1 MRRSIRYQLVALF
14 GAMLVG
20 AMVTYLALASRI
32 VNADKLATVYD
43 VHALVAATV
52 SDQVGSTLDALSDK
66 LRYFASEGAPTEAR
80 ARALFDADDEV
91 LSLELWQR
99 STSGGFE
106 RTFGF
111 TDLPRLQSLNLSAAD
126 LEHARKAYP
135 VPLESV
141 AAAGLIVQ
149 NASLPPDFA
158 LLRVA
163 VATKNANVVVV
174 ADLRP
179 ERLLKVVR
187 TAGVN
192 RVFVVDFR
200 GRVLAHPD
208 AQKVLGHADLSANPV
223 VQDALEK
230 KVTRGSRDYE
240 AEEGQ
245 VVASYARIEK
255 GNAAVVVETPSAEIF
270 RATRQLQE
278 RSALFAIALISIVL
292 LVGVYVSRRVTAPLR
307 TLELTMARVSK
318 GDFDVAVEVTS
329 QNEIGAVATAFNQM
343 TKELGKRNDELEA
356 KNALL
361 VQSEKLSAIG
371 ELSAGLAH
379 EVKNPMVG
387 IVGFAQLGKES
398 ADLDEAKEYFGLIDN
413 DAQRANSILQR
424 LLEFA
429 RPPDVERERLEVRS
443 VVDGAVKLVAHQL
456 QLQGVRIE
464 TRYAEGLPVII
475 GNGNQLRQVLVN
487 LMMNAGQA
495 MEESEKKML
504 YVEASGADWTL
515 LVSVKDT
522 GPGMAPEVRK
532 RLFEPFFTTKP
543 RGKGTGLGLSISR
556 SIIEEHK
563 GELRVESEI
572 GAGAT
577 FVIRLPA
584 AGAETEG
591 TKTPRAS

>member
-1 MRRSIRYQLVALF
+1 MRRSIRYQLLALF

-20 AMVTYLALASRI
+20 TMVTYLALASRI
-32 VNADKLATVYD
+32 VTADKLATVYD
-43 VHALVAATV
+43 VNALLAATV
-52 SDQVGSTLDALSDK
+52 ADQIDSTLDALSDK
-66 LRYFASEGAPTEAR
+66 LKYFAAEGSPNEAR
-80 ARALFDADDEV
+80 AKALFDADDEV
-91 LSLELWQR
+91 LSLELWKR
-99 STSGGFE
+99 ASSGGFE
-106 RTFGF
+106 KTFSF
-111 TDLPRLQSLNLSAAD
+111 IDLPRLQSLNLAAGD
-126 LEHARKAYP
+126 LEHARKEYP

-141 AAAGLIVQ
+141 AAAGLVVQ
-149 NASLPPDFA
+149 NASLQPDLA

-163 VATKNANVVVV
+163 VATSNANIVAV

-179 ERLLKVVR
+179 ERLLKVVQG
-187 TAGVN
+187 AGVY
-192 RVFVVDFR
+192 RVFVVDAR
-200 GRVLAHPD
+200 GAVLAHPD
-208 AQKVLGHADLSANPV
+208 PQKVLGHMDLSALPV
-223 VQDALEK
+223 VKDALDA
-230 KVTRGSRDYE
+230 KVARGSRDYG
-240 AEEGQ
+240 ADDGD
-245 VVASYARIEK
+245 VVASYARLER
-255 GNAAVVVETPSAEIF
+255 GSAAVVVETPRAEVF
-270 RATRQLQE
+270 RATRELQE
-278 RSALFAIALISIVL
+278 RSILFAIALMSVTLIAA
-292 LVGVYVSRRVTAPLR
+292 VYFSRRVTAPLR

-318 GDFDVAVEVTS
+318 GDFTVAVEVTS
-329 QNEIGAVATAFNQM
+329 QNEIGAVATAFNEM
-343 TKELGKRNDELEA
+343 TKELGKRNDELER

-429 RPPDVERERLEVRS
+429 RPPDVERERLEIRG

-464 TRYAEGLPVII
+464 TRYAEGLPDII

-495 MEESEKKML
+495 MEQSKEKKL
-504 YVEASGADWTL
+504 YVEASGADWTV

-522 GPGMAPEVRK
+522 GPGMAPDVRK

-584 AGAETEG
+584 APPATVQP
-591 TKTPRAS
+591 KAAAS

>member
-20 AMVTYLALASRI
+20 TMVTYLTLASRI
-32 VNADKLATVYD
+32 VTADKLATVYD
-43 VHALVAATV
+43 VNALLAATV
-52 SDQVGSTLDALSDK
+52 SDQVVSTLDGMSDK
-66 LRYFASEGAPTEAR
+66 LKNFAAEGAPTEAR

-91 LSLELWQR
+91 LSLELWKR

-106 RTFGF
+106 RVFTFV
-111 TDLPRLQSLNLSAAD
+111 DLPRLQALNLSAED
-126 LEHARKAYP
+126 LAQARKSHP

-141 AAAGLIVQ
+141 AALGLVVQ
-149 NASLPPDFA
+149 NASLVPDLA

-163 VATKNANVVVV
+163 VATRAADVVAV

-179 ERLLKVVR
+179 AQLLRVVQ
-187 TAGVN
+187 TAGVY
-192 RVFVVDFR
+192 RVFVVDSA
-200 GRVLAHPD
+200 GSVLAHPD
-208 AQKVLGHADLSANPV
+208 AQKVLAHADLSALPV
-223 VQDALEK
+223 VKDALEA
-230 KVTRGSRDYE
+230 KVARGSRDYDAADGE
-240 AEEGQ
+240 
-245 VVASYARIEK
+245 VVASYARLDK
-255 GNAAVVVETPSAEIF
+255 GRAAVVVETPRAEVF
-270 RATRQLQE
+270 RATRELQQ
-278 RSALFAIALISIVL
+278 RSILFAIALISIAL
-292 LVGVYVSRRVTAPLR
+292 LAAVYFSRRVTAPLR

-318 GDFDVAVEVTS
+318 GDFSVAVEVTS
-329 QNEIGAVATAFNQM
+329 QNEIGTVATAFNQM
-343 TKELGKRNDELEA
+343 TKELGKRNEELER

-398 ADLDEAKEYFGLIDN
+398 ADLDEAKEYFGLIDS

-429 RPPDVERERLEVRS
+429 RPPEVEHERLEVKG

-464 TRYAEGLPVII
+464 TRYADGLPLVI
-475 GNGNQLRQVLVN
+475 GNANQLRQVLVN

-495 MEESEKKML
+495 MEESKEKKL
-504 YVEASGADWTL
+504 IVEASGAEWTVV
-515 LVSVKDT
+515 VSVKDT
-522 GPGMAPEVRK
+522 GPGMSPEVRK

-563 GELRVESEI
+563 GELRVESEV

-577 FVIRLPA
+577 FVIRIPA
-584 AGAETEG
+584 AQ
-591 TKTPRAS
+591 PDSVLRQVPVIF

>member
-32 VNADKLATVYD
+32 VTADKLATVYD
-43 VHALVAATV
+43 VNSLLAANV
-52 SDQVGSTLDALSDK
+52 SDQVASTLDALADK
-66 LRYFASEGAPTEAR
+66 LRYFATEGAPTEAR
-80 ARALFDADDEV
+80 ARALFSADEDV
-91 LSLELWQR
+91 LSLELWKR
-99 STSGGFE
+99 ATSGGYE
-106 RTFGF
+106 RIFSF
-111 TDLPRLQSLNLSAAD
+111 TDTARLQSLNLTTAD
-126 LEHARKAYP
+126 LDHARKSYA

-141 AAAGLIVQ
+141 AAAELVVQ
-149 NASLPPDFA
+149 NASVAPDLA
-158 LLRVA
+158 MLRVA
-163 VATKNANVVVV
+163 VAAASGDVVAV

-179 ERLLKVVR
+179 ERLLKVVQ
-187 TAGVN
+187 TAGVY
-192 RVFVVDFR
+192 RVFVVDAK
-200 GRVLAHPD
+200 GQVLAHAD
-208 AQKVLGHADLSANPV
+208 AQKVLGHADLSSNPV
-223 VQDALEK
+223 VKDALDA
-230 KVTRGSRDYE
+230 KVARGSRDYGD
-240 AEEGQ
+240 EGSE
-245 VVASYARIEK
+245 VVASYARVEK
-255 GNAAVVVETPSAEIF
+255 ARAAVVVETPRAEVF

-278 RSALFAIALISIVL
+278 RSVLFAIALIGASL
-292 LVGVYVSRRVTAPLR
+292 LAAVYFSRRVTAPLR
-307 TLELTMARVSK
+307 SLELTMARVSK
-318 GDFDVAVEVTS
+318 GDFTVQVDVTS
-329 QNEIGAVATAFNQM
+329 QNEIGAVGTAFNQM
-343 TKELGKRNDELEA
+343 TKELGKRNDELER

-398 ADLDEAKEYFGLIDN
+398 ADLTEAKEYFGLIDN
-413 DAQRANSILQR
+413 DAQRANNILQR

-429 RPPDVERERLEVRS
+429 RPPDVTLERLEVKA

-456 QLQGVRIE
+456 ALQGVKIE
-464 TRYAEGLPVII
+464 TRYAEGLPGIM

-495 MEESEKKML
+495 MESSQVKKL
-504 YVEASGADWTL
+504 YVEASGADWTV

-522 GPGMAPEVRK
+522 GPGMAPEVRQ

-563 GELRVESEI
+563 GELRVESEP

-577 FVIRLPA
+577 FLIRLPA
-584 AGAETEG
+584 AQAEPAAAQG
-591 TKTPRAS
+591 

>member
-1 MRRSIRYQLVALF
+1 MRRSIRTQLVALF

-20 AMVTYLALASRI
+20 AMVTTLALASRI
-32 VNADKLATVYD
+32 VTADKLASVYD
-43 VHALVAATV
+43 VNALVAATV
-52 SDQVGSTLDALSDK
+52 SDQVGSTLDALADK
-66 LRYFASEGAPTEAR
+66 LKYFAAEGQPTEAR
-80 ARALFDADDEV
+80 ARALFDADDDV
-91 LSLELWQR
+91 LSLELWTR
-99 STSGGFE
+99 TTSGGFE
-106 RTFGF
+106 RSFSF
-111 TDLPRLQSLNLSAAD
+111 TDVPRLLALNLGPTD
-126 LEHARKAYP
+126 LEHARKTYP

-141 AAAGLIVQ
+141 AALGSLVQ
-149 NASLPPDFA
+149 NASVAPDLA

-163 VATKNANVVVV
+163 VATRNANVVAV

-179 ERLLKVVR
+179 ERLLKVVQ
-187 TAGVN
+187 TAGVY
-192 RVFVVDFR
+192 RVFVVDAR
-200 GRVLAHPD
+200 GGVLAHPD
-208 AQKVLGHADLSANPV
+208 AQKVLGHADLSGLPV
-223 VQDALEK
+223 VKDALDA
-230 KVTRGSRDYE
+230 KVARGSRDYD
-240 AEEGQ
+240 AEDGD
-245 VVASYARIEK
+245 VVASYARLDK
-255 GNAAVVVETPSAEIF
+255 GLAAVVVETPRDQVF
-270 RATRQLQE
+270 RATRELQK
-278 RSALFAIALISIVL
+278 RALLFAIALVSAAL
-292 LVGVYVSRRVTAPLR
+292 LAAVFFSRRVTKPLR

-318 GDFDVAVEVTS
+318 GEFNVEVEVTS

-343 TKELGKRNDELEA
+343 TKELGKRNDELER

-361 VQSEKLSAIG
+361 IQSEKLSAIG

-398 ADLDEAKEYFGLIDN
+398 ADLDEAKEYFGLIDS

-429 RPPDVERERLEVRS
+429 RPPDVERERLEVKS

-456 QLQGVRIE
+456 QLQGVKIE

-495 MEESEKKML
+495 MESSPEKKL
-504 YVEASGADWTL
+504 YVEASGADWTV

-522 GPGMAPEVRK
+522 GPGMAADVRK

-563 GELRVESEI
+563 GELRVESEV

-584 AGAETEG
+584 AQPGPAV
-591 TKTPRAS
+591 TPGF

>member
-20 AMVTYLALASRI
+20 AMATYLALASRI

-43 VHALVAATV
+43 VNALLAATV
-52 SDQVGSTLDALSDK
+52 SDQLSSTLDALSDK
-66 LRYFASEGAPTEAR
+66 LKYFAAEGAPTEGR
-80 ARALFDADDEV
+80 ARALFSADDEV
-91 LSLELWQR
+91 LSLELWKR

-106 RTFGF
+106 RTFSF
-111 TDLPRLQSLNLSAAD
+111 TDLRRLQSLNLGAPD

-141 AAAGLIVQ
+141 AALGLLVQ
-149 NASLPPDFA
+149 NASLPPDLA

-163 VATKNANVVVV
+163 VATRDGNGVAV

-179 ERLLKVVR
+179 ERLLKVVQSV
-187 TAGVN
+187 GVY
-192 RVFVVDFR
+192 RVFVVDAR
-200 GRVLAHPD
+200 GGVLAHPD
-208 AQKVLGHADLSANPV
+208 AQKVLGHADLSALPV
-223 VQDALEK
+223 VKDALDA
-230 KVTRGSRDYE
+230 KVARGSRDYD
-240 AEEGQ
+240 AEDGD
-245 VVASYARIEK
+245 VVASYARLDK
-255 GNAAVVVETPSAEIF
+255 GSAAVVVETPRAEIF
-270 RATRQLQE
+270 RATRELQE
-278 RSALFAIALISIVL
+278 RSILFAIALISIAL
-292 LVGVYVSRRVTAPLR
+292 LAAIYFSRRVTAPLR

-318 GDFDVAVEVTS
+318 GEFNVAVEVTS

-343 TKELGKRNDELEA
+343 TKELGKRNDELEQ

-398 ADLDEAKEYFGLIDN
+398 VDLDEAREYFGLIDN

-429 RPPDVERERLEVRS
+429 RPPDVERERLEVRT

-495 MEESEKKML
+495 MEQSKIKKL
-504 YVEASGADWTL
+504 YVEASGADWTV

-563 GELRVESEI
+563 GELRVESEV

-584 AGAETEG
+584 A
-591 TKTPRAS
+591 PVVV